1 LEENSV
7 KKTIYKGMASALVT
21 PMTPNGVDYE
31 ALGRFIDF
39 QIENGI
45 NALVSVGT
53 TGESATLEPA
63 EQKEVIRFTVERAA
77 GRVPVIAGTGTNNT
91 GHVIANTKAACEAG
105 ADAVLVVT
113 PYYNKATQNGLI
125 AHFTAV
131 ADASAVP
138 VVLYNVP
145 GRTGCNLLPK
155 TVAKLAE
162 HPNIVAIKEATGNMA
177 QMVELMSLCG
187 DKIDVYC
194 GEDALTVPM
203 LAMGA
208 AGTISVL
215 SNVVP
220 KEAVA
225 MTDAFFA
232 GDIQEAARLQCKLL
246 PLINALFSEVN
257 PIPAKAA
264 VSAMGY
270 GEEFLRM
277 PLTPMENDARAVLY
291 GEMRKLGIDV

>member
-1 LEENSV
+1 M
-7 KKTIYKGMASALVT
+7 KKTIFTGMATALIT
-21 PMTPNGVDYE
+21 PMTATGAVDYE
-31 ALGRFIDF
+31 AFGRFIEF

-45 NALVSVGT
+45 NALIVMGT
-53 TGESATLEPA
+53 TGENATIEFD
-63 EQKEVIRFTVERAA
+63 EQKEIIRFAVEKVA

-91 GHVIANTKAACEAG
+91 EHVLANTKAACEVG

-113 PYYNKATQNGLI
+113 PYYNKATQKGLI

-131 ADASAVP
+131 ADASTVP
-138 VVLYNVP
+138 VILYNVP

-155 TVAKLAE
+155 TAAVLSE

-177 QMVELMSLCG
+177 QMVELRALCG
-187 DKIDVYC
+187 DKLEIYS

-203 LAMGA
+203 MAMGA
-208 AGTISVL
+208 KGTISVL

-220 KEAVA
+220 AQSVA
-225 MTDAFFA
+225 MTDACKA
-232 GDIQEAARLQCKLL
+232 GDFETAAQWQCRLL

-264 VSAMGY
+264 AAAMGY
-270 GEEFLRM
+270 GADFLRL
-277 PLTPMENDARAVLY
+277 PLTPMEDATRAVLFE
-291 GEMRKLGIDV
+291 EMRKLGVEV